1 MKSLKF
7 TLAFVTAIVLTSVA
21 HADDARTSLT
31 TTSLELRGSVA
42 VNCTIGITPTAK
54 ATNLDIVNGEKD
66 TLVGVAT
73 ESCNSGNGY
82 TVQVSSSNQGS
93 LINKAN
99 GATPTTYQASYDDGA
114 GSIASKIVAGRDK
127 AQFGRQGKLLV
138 SFSGNNQAI
147 AGTYSDVINLVVA
160 AK

>member
-82 TVQVSSSNQGS
+82 TVQVSSNNQGS

>member
-21 HADDARTSLT
+21 HADDARISLT

-54 ATNLDIVNGEKD
+54 ATSLDIVNGEKD

-82 TVQVSSSNQGS
+82 TVQVSSNNQGS